1 MTTLPANQT
10 AILSVSANQGS
21 PDLPPPS
28 ASSPIGCASC
38 CCSNGRPAL
47 QQPPLLS
54 AWSPFSALSGQPF
67 NASLLATLL
76 QAACA
81 LDFAASRREVGT
93 QTAAVTVSFLLS
105 SEPPDE
111 AEKEATAT
119 AASVEDDDGRGR
131 KRKRRHDREESKKLG
146 RRRRHRRRSS
156 HRRHGKGGKRKKR
169 KRSCAS
175 PSYSD
180 YEPENPLL
188 RLRLKQQQQQ
198 QQQQR

>member
-47 QQPPLLS
+47 QQPPILS
-54 AWSPFSALSGQPF
+54 AWSPFSALSGQPA

-81 LDFAASRREVGT
+81 LDFAANRREVGT
-93 QTAAVTVSFLLS
+93 QTASVTVSFLLS

-119 AASVEDDDGRGR
+119 VEDDGGRGR
-131 KRKRRHDREESKKLG
+131 KRKRRHDREESKKRG

-198 QQQQR
+198 QQQR

>member
-38 CCSNGRPAL
+38 CCSNGRPTL

-54 AWSPFSALSGQPF
+54 AWSPFTALSGKPS

-93 QTAAVTVSFLLS
+93 QTAAVTVSFFLS
-105 SEPPDE
+105 SEPPEE
-111 AEKEATAT
+111 AEKEATA
-119 AASVEDDDGRGR
+119 AAVEDDGGRGR
-131 KRKRRHDREESKKLG
+131 KRKRRHDREESKKRG

-156 HRRHGKGGKRKKR
+156 HRRHGKSGKRKKR